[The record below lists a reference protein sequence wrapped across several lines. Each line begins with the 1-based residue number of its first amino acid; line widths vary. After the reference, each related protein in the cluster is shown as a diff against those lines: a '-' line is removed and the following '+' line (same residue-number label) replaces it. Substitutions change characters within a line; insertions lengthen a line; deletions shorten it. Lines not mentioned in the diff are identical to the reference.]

1 MRTKLTYMLAL
12 ALCLSAFATVE
23 TTAQDYQAPP
33 VTISKERV
41 RSGGKIYYA
50 HVVLERQTLYSISKA
65 YGVTVEEI
73 YEANPYL
80 SLEKDGLKKDQIIL
94 IPYKEEIA
102 QQIVAQAN
110 AAKDQAEQDAAARD
124 KAAQEKAVQDAAAKE
139 KAAREKAAQEAAAKE
154 KAAREKAAQED
165 AAKEKAAQEKAAK
178 KEAKE
183 AAKEEAAREKAAQD
197 AAAREKAAQ
206 EKAAREEAARENAAQ
221 DAAAREKSAL
231 GKAAKEE
238 AAREKAAQDA
248 AAREKAAQ
256 EKAAQ
261 DAAAREKA
269 AQEKA
274 AKEAA
279 AKEKAELEK
288 AAKEEE
294 AKKAA
299 AKQTEDGYFIHKVK
313 WYDDLDGIAKK
324 YGVSKESIKNIN
336 RMTSD
341 RITRKQDLKIPLD
354 PVLWEGR
361 TVQVDEP
368 TPETNPDD
376 TRVIAFPSE
385 KKGNAEDEEGILD
398 DLFVREGNHDV
409 NISMLL
415 PFSASKSGDRTSFM
429 DLYCGSLLAARDLG
443 RDGINLDI
451 HTFDVGGGNMPV
463 TYDRLAASDFTIGPV
478 SKTDIL
484 KAAALADGDSWV
496 VSPLDMQVEPL
507 ADSLARIIQAPTPT
521 SVQIRDMVEWIK
533 SDMGRGDKVLV
544 VTPSN
549 PASDYLDMV
558 EREMNNLGVSHST
571 TTLGSMRSLM
581 TTQGINRVVL
591 ACDFTERSTVFLL
604 EVVRNLY
611 MTASSSKTTQ
621 IVLYSTSRI
630 RTYDQIDVEQLH
642 RLNLHACVTYFV
654 DYNSQAVKDFLLQ
667 YRALYNAEPSRSAYS
682 GYDLMKYFSTLA
694 NKYGKRWPRA
704 LHRADYS
711 GLQSDF
717 KLERTSTGSYIN
729 KAVRRVVYNP
739 DFSISLVR

>member
-178 KEAKE
+178 KAAKE

-197 AAAREKAAQ
+197 AVAREKAAQ
-206 EKAAREEAARENAAQ
+206 EKAAR
-221 DAAAREKSAL
+221 
-231 GKAAKEE
+231 EE

-313 WYDDLDGIAKK
+313 WYDDIDGIAKK

-376 TRVIAFPSE
+376 TRVIE
-385 KKGNAEDEEGILD
+385 KKKKKKGNAEDEEGILD

-611 MTASSSKTTQ
+611 MTVSSSKTTQ

-654 DYNSQAVKDFLLQ
+654 DYNSQDVKDFLLQ

-704 LHRADYS
+704 LNRVDYS

>member
-23 TTAQDYQAPP
+23 TTAQEYQAPP
-33 VTISKERV
+33 VTISKEKV
-41 RSGGKIYYA
+41 RSGGKVYYA

-65 YGVTVEEI
+65 YGVSVEEI

-80 SLEKDGLKKDQIIL
+80 GLEKDGLKKDQVIL

-110 AAKDQAEQDAAARD
+110 AAKDQAEQDAAARE
-124 KAAQEKAVQDAAAKE
+124 KTAQEKAVQDAAAKE

-154 KAAREKAAQED
+154 KAA
-165 AAKEKAAQEKAAK
+165 QEKAAK
-178 KEAKE
+178 K
-183 AAKEEAAREKAAQD
+183 AAKE
-197 AAAREKAAQ
+197 
-206 EKAAREEAARENAAQ
+206 
-221 DAAAREKSAL
+221 
-231 GKAAKEE
+231 AAKEE

-385 KKGNAEDEEGILD
+385 KKDNADDEDKEGILD
-398 DLFVREGNHDV
+398 DLFVREGNHNV

-415 PFSASKSGDRTSFM
+415 PFSTSKSGDRTSLM

-443 RDGINLDI
+443 REGINLDI

-591 ACDFTERSTVFLL
+591 ACDFNERSTVFLL

-611 MTASSSKTTQ
+611 MTASSSKATQ

-654 DYNSQAVKDFLLQ
+654 DYNSQDVKDFLLQ

-704 LHRADYS
+704 LNRVDYS

-717 KLERTSTGSYIN
+717 KLEKTSSGSYIN
-729 KAVRRVVYNP
+729 NAVRRVVYNP

>member
-139 KAAREKAAQEAAAKE
+139 KAAREKAAQDA
-154 KAAREKAAQED
+154 

-178 KEAKE
+178 K
-183 AAKEEAAREKAAQD
+183 AAKE
-197 AAAREKAAQ
+197 
-206 EKAAREEAARENAAQ
+206 
-221 DAAAREKSAL
+221 
-231 GKAAKEE
+231 AAKEE

-704 LHRADYS
+704 LHRVEYS

>member
-23 TTAQDYQAPP
+23 TTAQEYQAPP
-33 VTISKERV
+33 VTISKEKV
-41 RSGGKIYYA
+41 RSGGKVYYA

-73 YEANPYL
+73 YEANPVL
-80 SLEKDGLKKDQIIL
+80 GLEKEGLKKDQVIL

-102 QQIVAQAN
+102 QQIAAQAA
-110 AAKDQAEQDAAARD
+110 AAKDQAN
-124 KAAQEKAVQDAAAKE
+124 QDAAAKE
-139 KAAREKAAQEAAAKE
+139 KAAQEKAAQDA
-154 KAAREKAAQED
+154 

-178 KEAKE
+178 KAAKV
-183 AAKEEAAREKAAQD
+183 AAKEEAARE
-197 AAAREKAAQ
+197 
-206 EKAAREEAARENAAQ
+206 
-221 DAAAREKSAL
+221 
-231 GKAAKEE
+231 
-238 AAREKAAQDA
+238 
-248 AAREKAAQ
+248 
-256 EKAAQ
+256 
-261 DAAAREKA
+261 
-269 AQEKA
+269 
-274 AKEAA
+274 
-279 AKEKAELEK
+279 
-288 AAKEEE
+288 
-294 AKKAA
+294 AA
-299 AKQTEDGYFIHKVK
+299 AKQAEDGYFIHKVR

-368 TPETNPDD
+368 TPETDPDD
-376 TRVIAFPSE
+376 ARVIEFPSE
-385 KKGNAEDEEGILD
+385 KKDNADDEDKEGILD
-398 DLFVREGNHDV
+398 DLFVREGNHNV

-415 PFSASKSGDRTSFM
+415 PFSTSKSGDRTSLM

-443 RDGINLDI
+443 REGINLDI

-591 ACDFTERSTVFLL
+591 ACDFNERSTVFLL

-611 MTASSSKTTQ
+611 MTASSSKATQ

-654 DYNSQAVKDFLLQ
+654 DYNSQDVKDFLLQ

-704 LHRADYS
+704 LNRVDYS

-717 KLERTSTGSYIN
+717 KLEKTSSGSYIN
-729 KAVRRVVYNP
+729 NAVRRVVYNP

>member
-1 MRTKLTYMLAL
+1 MRTKLTHMLAL

-23 TTAQDYQAPP
+23 TTAQEYQAPP

-73 YEANPYL
+73 YGANPFL
-80 SLEKDGLKKDQIIL
+80 NLETDGLKKGQILL

-102 QQIVAQAN
+102 QQIAAQAN
-110 AAKDQAEQDAAARD
+110 AEKDQADKEAAARE
-124 KAAQEKAVQDAAAKE
+124 KAAQ
-139 KAAREKAAQEAAAKE
+139 EKAAQEAAAKE
-154 KAAREKAAQED
+154 KAAKEKAAQEAAAKEKAAQEKA

-178 KEAKE
+178 
-183 AAKEEAAREKAAQD
+183 
-197 AAAREKAAQ
+197 
-206 EKAAREEAARENAAQ
+206 
-221 DAAAREKSAL
+221 
-231 GKAAKEE
+231 KAAKEE

-248 AAREKAAQ
+248 AAK
-256 EKAAQ
+256 
-261 DAAAREKA
+261 EKA

-279 AKEKAELEK
+279 DKEKAEQER
-288 AAKEEE
+288 AAKEEA

-299 AKQTEDGYFIHKVK
+299 EKQTEDGYFIHKVR
-313 WYDDLDGIAKK
+313 WFDDLDGIAKK
-324 YGVSKESIKNIN
+324 YGVSKESIMNIN

-341 RITRKQDLKIPLD
+341 KLNRKQDLKIPLD

-368 TPETNPDD
+368 APVVDPDD
-376 TRVIAFPSE
+376 NQVIEFPSE
-385 KKGNAEDEEGILD
+385 KKENAEDEDKEGFLD

-463 TYDRLAASDFTIGPV
+463 THDRLAASDFTIGPV

-484 KAAALADGDSWV
+484 KASALADGDSWV

-544 VTPSN
+544 VTPST

-558 EREMNNLGVSHST
+558 EREMNNVGVSHST

-581 TTQGINRVVL
+581 TTQGVNRVVL

-604 EVVRNLY
+604 EAVRNLY
-611 MTASSSKTTQ
+611 QTTSSSKTTQ

-630 RTYDQIDVEQLH
+630 RTFDQIDVEQLH

-654 DYNSQAVKDFLLQ
+654 DYNSQDVKDFLLQ
-667 YRALYNAEPSRSAYS
+667 YRALYNSEPSRSAYS

-694 NKYGKRWPRA
+694 NKFGKRWPRA
-704 LHRADYS
+704 LHRVDYS

-717 KLERTSTGSYIN
+717 KLEKTSTGSYIN

-739 DFSISLVR
+739 DFSISLVK

>member
-23 TTAQDYQAPP
+23 TTAQEYQAPP
-33 VTISKERV
+33 VTISKEKV
-41 RSGGKIYYA
+41 RSGGKVYYA

-73 YEANPYL
+73 YEANPVL
-80 SLEKDGLKKDQIIL
+80 GLEKEGLKKDQVIL

-102 QQIVAQAN
+102 QQIAAQAA
-110 AAKDQAEQDAAARD
+110 AAKDQAN
-124 KAAQEKAVQDAAAKE
+124 QDAAAKE
-139 KAAREKAAQEAAAKE
+139 KAAQEKAAQDA
-154 KAAREKAAQED
+154 

-178 KEAKE
+178 KAAKV
-183 AAKEEAAREKAAQD
+183 AAKEEAARE
-197 AAAREKAAQ
+197 
-206 EKAAREEAARENAAQ
+206 
-221 DAAAREKSAL
+221 
-231 GKAAKEE
+231 
-238 AAREKAAQDA
+238 
-248 AAREKAAQ
+248 
-256 EKAAQ
+256 
-261 DAAAREKA
+261 
-269 AQEKA
+269 
-274 AKEAA
+274 
-279 AKEKAELEK
+279 
-288 AAKEEE
+288 
-294 AKKAA
+294 AA
-299 AKQTEDGYFIHKVK
+299 AKQAEDGYFIHKVR

-368 TPETNPDD
+368 TPETDPDD
-376 TRVIAFPSE
+376 ARVIEFPSE
-385 KKGNAEDEEGILD
+385 KKDNADDEDKEGILD

-415 PFSASKSGDRTSFM
+415 PFSTSKSGDRTSFM

-443 RDGINLDI
+443 REGINLDI

-591 ACDFTERSTVFLL
+591 ACDFNERSTVFLL

-611 MTASSSKTTQ
+611 MTASSSKATQ

-654 DYNSQAVKDFLLQ
+654 DYNSQDVKDFLLQ

-704 LHRADYS
+704 LNRVDYS

-717 KLERTSTGSYIN
+717 KLEKTSSGSYIN
-729 KAVRRVVYNP
+729 NAVRRVVYNP